1 MRTPTAKLMLW
12 FLGMLPSA
20 IFLVTSTATE
30 WNSTVAL
37 LNTLGRLTGVAGL
50 SFFLVA
56 AMLSSRVPGFDRLF
70 GGLTK
75 LWFTHHQLAA
85 VSFLLLLLH
94 PLLLAFS
101 GMTVS
106 IDAGMSVLFPAN
118 NPVPALIGWL
128 SLIVMMVF
136 LAPSFAFFGEP
147 HYQRWKL
154 LHKLAGVAMVL
165 ALIHSFMLARQIDF
179 VWQYIL
185 WTLYTSLALLA
196 LLFRWGFSKR
206 SWFKRHG
213 RLRYQVVGASKPLS
227 NVVELELQSQSQQER
242 LAYEAGQFIY
252 FTPYDSQLSAG
263 FAEEHPYTISSAP
276 EEANL
281 RIAVKDLGDSSRA
294 LQSIQIGS
302 LVRVEGPYGAFF
314 PSGDCKER
322 ELWIAGGIGI
332 TPFLSRARHFAG
344 KVSKVDVHCILCVQD
359 DARALYHDELK
370 SIADRLPGFVLT
382 MHYFYREGAINTE
395 FLQLHCPDFIERS
408 CYVCGPPAMLGC
420 VQGILHSSGIPKKH
434 IHTEEFHLL

>member
-1 MRTPTAKLMLW
+1 MRTPNANLMLW
-12 FLGMLPSA
+12 FLGLLPSA
-20 IFLVTSTATE
+20 IFLVTSSAIEWSSTAA
-30 WNSTVAL
+30 S
-37 LNTLGRLTGVAGL
+37 LNTLGRLTGVTGL

-56 AMLSSRVPGFDRLF
+56 AMLSSRVPGFDKLF

-85 VSFLLLLLH
+85 VSFLLLLMH

-106 IDAGMSVLFPAN
+106 LDAGMSVLFPAN
-118 NPVPALIGWL
+118 NTVPSLVGWL

-147 HYQRWKL
+147 NYQRWKF
-154 LHKLAGVAMVL
+154 LHKLAGVALVL
-165 ALIHSFMLARQIDF
+165 ALIHSFMLARQMNF
-179 VWQYIL
+179 AWQYIL
-185 WTLYTSLALLA
+185 WTLYTGLALLA
-196 LLFRWGFSKR
+196 MVFRWGFSKR

-227 NVVELELQSQSQQER
+227 NVVELELQSQAQQER
-242 LAYEAGQFIY
+242 LVYEAGQFIY
-252 FTPYDSQLSAG
+252 FTPYDSQLTAG
-263 FAEEHPYTISSAP
+263 YAQEHPYTISSAP
-276 EEANL
+276 EETNL

-302 LVRVEGPYGAFF
+302 QVRVEGPYGAFF
-314 PSGDCKER
+314 PSGDSTES

-344 KVSKVDVHCILCVQD
+344 KASNVDVHCILCVQD
-359 DARALYHDELK
+359 EARALYHDELK

-395 FLQLHCPDFIERS
+395 FLRAHCPDFIERS

-420 VQGILHSSGIPKKH
+420 VQGILRSSGIPKSR
-434 IHTEEFHLL
+434 IQTEEFNLL